1 MLGRMYYAYI
11 YNNNEL
17 ENNVNKND
25 LKNSDAHICL
35 GDVENYRATL
45 DINIKKGDH
54 IRVIEYDCK
63 NKIVHNFKVV
73 NILND
78 YEVLLKYI

>member
-1 MLGRMYYAYI
+1 MSGRMYYAYI
-11 YNNNEL
+11 YNNDEL
-17 ENNVNKND
+17 ENEVSIED
-25 LKNSDAHICL
+25 LKNSDIHICL
-35 GDVENYRATL
+35 GDVENYRSTL
-45 DINIKKGDH
+45 PINIKKDDH
-54 IRVIEYDCK
+54 IRVIDYDCK